1 MSQAA
6 AESRAGASTGR
17 LSISVI
23 VAYALPMAGFSA
35 ATMTLSL
42 YLLKYSA
49 DVLLIPPAAMGL
61 IFMVGRVWDAVTDPV
76 AGQLSDR
83 TSTHWGRRRPWMVAA
98 ALPPSRPSRADP
110 PSRPSRGQTPPSPP
124 GFRLRVL

>member
-6 AESRAGASTGR
+6 TGAPAGAVTGR
-17 LSISVI
+17 LPLSQI

-61 IFMVGRVWDAVTDPV
+61 IFMVGRVWDAVTDPL

-83 TSTHWGRRRPWMVAA
+83 TSTRWGRRRPWMMAA
-98 ALPPSRPSRADP
+98 ALPIFITLVMMAENY
-110 PSRPSRGQTPPSPP
+110 
-124 GFRLRVL
+124 